1 MKHYIEHSA
10 IKGGGLVVPSE
21 KILQHKK
28 EVVQQLTENIKSA
41 KSIVFA
47 IIEVLLLS
55 RIPSLEMSLEKLE

>member
-1 MKHYIEHSA
+1 M
-10 IKGGGLVVPSE
+10 PSE